1 MLRIVAFRLL
11 VVLGLC
17 SGAGCAHRKASVPG
31 ISGRTGD
38 EIIVAGQM
46 FHTGTRVVTWMD
58 PNGYD
63 AYRTE
68 RRFAPLEESSFEKT
82 QPVAPEI
89 RSPSRYGLR
98 KEGLSEQE
106 LERVR
111 GGGWDLATLQ
121 KRVDQF
127 VIHYDVAGFSRNCFR
142 ILHDQRGLSVH
153 FMLDLDGTIY
163 QTLDLKERAAH
174 ATIANSRSIGIEI
187 ANLGAH
193 PPGTAPLLNEWYLRE
208 KSGQTFIRVPERLGD
223 PHFLTSNFI
232 GRPAKPEPVAGMVQG
247 VLLLQYDLTPQQY
260 EALIKLTATLC
271 RIFPNLPCDYP
282 RDSRGVL
289 LRRKLPAES
298 YQDYHGI
305 LGHYHVQLNKTDP
318 GPAFDW
324 DRVIGRARALLGLPA
339 LPPGN
344 PLR

>member
-1 MLRIVAFRLL
+1 MVRFTTLACVSVLTLL
-11 VVLGLC
+11 W
-17 SGAGCAHRKASVPG
+17 GAGCAHQKTST
-31 ISGRTGD
+31 SGRTGD
-38 EIIVAGQM
+38 EIIVAGEM

-68 RRFAPLEESSFEKT
+68 RRFAPWEESSFEKT

-163 QTLDLKERAAH
+163 QTLDLKERASH

-193 PPGTAPLLNEWYLRE
+193 PPGTAPLLNEWYLRD

-223 PHFLTSNFI
+223 PHFLTRNFVP
-232 GRPAKPEPVAGMVQG
+232 RPAKPEPVAGMVQG
-247 VLLLQYDLTPQQY
+247 VVLLQYDLTPQQY

-298 YQDYHGI
+298 YQDYRGI

-339 LPPGN
+339 LPAGN

>member
-193 PPGTAPLLNEWYLRE
+193 PPGTAPLLNEWYLRD